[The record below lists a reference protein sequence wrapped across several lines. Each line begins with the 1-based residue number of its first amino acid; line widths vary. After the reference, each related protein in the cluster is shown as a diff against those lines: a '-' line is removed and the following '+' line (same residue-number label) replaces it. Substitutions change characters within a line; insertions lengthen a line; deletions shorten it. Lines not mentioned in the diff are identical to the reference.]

1 MHTCKSHCAL
11 LCAAHWSQHVV
22 LLLIVNMMN
31 TVQELPYN
39 SALKFTVA
47 KYYTPSGRCIQSVD
61 YSSGGVAT
69 AVSTVGDAPTTIVP
83 SEQVICLSCFDT
95 AFHIQLYMLYT
106 VQRVR

>member
-1 MHTCKSHCAL
+1 
-11 LCAAHWSQHVV
+11 V
-22 LLLIVNMMN
+22 LLFAASLLN

-83 SEQVICLSCFDT
+83 SEQVTCLPFGYYFT
-95 AFHIQLYMLYT
+95 YT
-106 VQRVR
+106 YAVLHAVRVD

>member
-1 MHTCKSHCAL
+1 
-11 LCAAHWSQHVV
+11 
-22 LLLIVNMMN
+22 MN

-83 SEQVICLSCFDT
+83 SEQVNCPLF
-95 AFHIQLYMLYT
+95 
-106 VQRVR
+106 